1 MCVRWR
7 QIGIGRWQL
16 TRNIVDKKEVS
27 VRCPTAA
34 KAKLWYPKMLYGHS
48 FSPPPPPL
56 HHESVADE
64 ESSGSRIRLWS
75 STKSY
80 THQTVSHC
88 IACIRVENTQHYYSM
103 RLNLQGWWVLPA
115 RAFPSFFWRYV
126 LLFSLGFCLVS
137 YRHIYIESS
146 ILGRLTLYIRAT
158 TAHDSTKCLFAPT
171 CPYLITSVYSI
182 VLHIL

>member
-1 MCVRWR
+1 MSHSSICSNDVSCVKCKSKTLVPKDALWTFILSSTAPPSPRIRNRWR
-7 QIGIGRWQL
+7 FEWQP
-16 TRNIVDKKEVS
+16 S
-27 VRCPTAA
+27 
-34 KAKLWYPKMLYGHS
+34 KALIEH
-48 FSPPPPPL
+48 
-56 HHESVADE
+56 
-64 ESSGSRIRLWS
+64 
-75 STKSY
+75 KSY